1 MEGSRSVF
9 QSTLPLR
16 GATGNFP
23 DRYSHASNFN
33 PHSPCGERP
42 NTEYMYPIDAISIH
56 TPLAGSDGTS
66 LRAALLQQ
74 ISIHTPLAG
83 SDYWWFRA
91 FRPSRN
97 FNPHSPCGER
107 HNPHCCLG
115 RLKYFNPHSPCGERQ
130 CFITQYVCHLQFQS
144 TLPLRGATAN
154 ASTPTAVVKF
164 QSTLPLRGATA
175 TVKHNI
181 ASLPYFNPHSP
192 CGERP
197 VGGFCEIRV
206 RVYFNPHSPCGERP
220 VWTSS
225 AVTRLN
231 FNPHSPCGERPYCG
245 RWCSKLFDFN
255 PHSPCGERPPVC
267 AATRGLGVSI
277 SIHTPLAGSDRN
289 PHEIKHQLGRISI
302 HTPLAGSDRSRPT
315 YPM

>member
-1 MEGSRSVF
+1 
-9 QSTLPLR
+9 
-16 GATGNFP
+16 
-23 DRYSHASNFN
+23 
-33 PHSPCGERP
+33 
-42 NTEYMYPIDAISIH
+42 MYPIDAISIH

-164 QSTLPLRGATA
+164 QSTLPLRGATRA
-175 TVKHNI
+175 
-181 ASLPYFNPHSP
+181 AL
-192 CGERP
+192 
-197 VGGFCEIRV
+197 
-206 RVYFNPHSPCGERP
+206 
-220 VWTSS
+220 TSDDS
-225 AVTRLN
+225 DV
-231 FNPHSPCGERPYCG
+231 
-245 RWCSKLFDFN
+245 
-255 PHSPCGERPPVC
+255 
-267 AATRGLGVSI
+267 I
-277 SIHTPLAGSDRN
+277 SIHTPLAGSDVLDGA
-289 PHEIKHQLGRISI
+289 EFGAFGVISI
-302 HTPLAGSDRSRPT
+302 HTPLAGSDCHG
-315 YPM
+315 

>member
-33 PHSPCGERP
+33 PHSPCGERRDEP
-42 NTEYMYPIDAISIH
+42 TCC
-56 TPLAGSDGTS
+56 
-66 LRAALLQQ
+66 
-74 ISIHTPLAG
+74 
-83 SDYWWFRA
+83 
-91 FRPSRN
+91 PSTTN

-277 SIHTPLAGSDRN
+277 SIHTPLAGSDFQ
-289 PHEIKHQLGRISI
+289 PVLDDDSAEISI
-302 HTPLAGSDRSRPT
+302 HTPLAGSDRRNET
-315 YPM
+315 FLTK

>member
-115 RLKYFNPHSPCGERQ
+115 RLKYFNPHSPCGERR
-130 CFITQYVCHLQFQS
+130 H
-144 TLPLRGATAN
+144 
-154 ASTPTAVVKF
+154 ASEDWRK
-164 QSTLPLRGATA
+164 
-175 TVKHNI
+175 
-181 ASLPYFNPHSP
+181 
-192 CGERP
+192 
-197 VGGFCEIRV
+197 
-206 RVYFNPHSPCGERP
+206 
-220 VWTSS
+220 SS
-225 AVTRLN
+225 
-231 FNPHSPCGERPYCG
+231 
-245 RWCSKLFDFN
+245 DFN
-255 PHSPCGERPPVC
+255 PHSPCGERLWW
-267 AATRGLGVSI
+267 AFANSGT
-277 SIHTPLAGSDRN
+277 
-289 PHEIKHQLGRISI
+289 ERISI
-302 HTPLAGSDRSRPT
+302 HTPLAGSDFSCSPLPKSRRHFNPHSPCGERHGLT
-315 YPM
+315 VCPLFS